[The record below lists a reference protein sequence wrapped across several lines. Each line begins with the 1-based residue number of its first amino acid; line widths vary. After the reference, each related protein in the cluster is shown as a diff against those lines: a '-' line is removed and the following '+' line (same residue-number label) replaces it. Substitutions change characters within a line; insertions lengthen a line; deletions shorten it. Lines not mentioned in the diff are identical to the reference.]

1 MLNHPSYCALNKL
14 IHMQHFFLPTWPLLL
29 FRSNKKGTNF
39 LGHPPPPPIPLDRPF
54 KNLLLLL
61 LLPQKQKT
69 RLPSTPIPSNRRGK
83 ERMRRNNK
91 KSSSSSSLFPH
102 RRSAPSRS
110 GDAERK
116 EREEGFGRNGRR
128 RISFLLALSFLLLHF
143 ITGGIGRIC
152 F

>member
-1 MLNHPSYCALNKL
+1 M
-14 IHMQHFFLPTWPLLL
+14 FFEQTHSHAIFILPTWPLLL

-54 KNLLLLL
+54 KNLLLL
-61 LLPQKQKT
+61 PQKQKT
-69 RLPSTPIPSNRRGK
+69 RLPSTPIPSNREGK

-91 KSSSSSSLFPH
+91 KSSSSSSPFPH

-116 EREEGFGRNGRR
+116 ERREEGFGRNGRR
-128 RISFLLALSFLLLHF
+128 RISFLLTLFLLLLLHF
-143 ITGGIGRIC
+143 ITGGIPRIC